1 MKIHKRRALRFLVND
16 YVSTNKDLLDKAD
29 RSSMNVNRLRLDS
42 ICKEI
47 YETIKN
53 LNPGF
58 MIFVII
64 DFCIKRKKEAYTR
77 TTQTKFRATWK

>member
-1 MKIHKRRALRFLVND
+1 MVND

-29 RSSMNVNRLRLDS
+29 RSFMNVNRLRLDS

-53 LNPGF
+53 HDPGF

-77 TTQTKFRATWK
+77 TTQTKFSAT